1 MTGGALRVAAYRLRR
16 TLRSRV
22 GGYLTIALLL
32 GLVGGLALGAVAG
45 ARRTQ
50 SAFPRYLQRADASD
64 LQFQGLTSGG
74 FSVDADVYSPAFTRR
89 LATLPDVRAVAGQVQ
104 LFAVPLAADGR
115 PNLPAAMQDNVVDTI
130 GGVGGRFF
138 TQDRVVADQG
148 RVPDPARADEFAVT
162 ADAARLLHWHVGQ
175 TISFAG
181 YSFAQVISAQS
192 SLPPTSQYRFRATLV
207 GIVALTNTAVRDA
220 VDRYPAH
227 VLFTPAVTAK
237 ALAIG
242 GAGFTTYSLQL
253 SGGSGDVAAV
263 EREIIGILPPGMT
276 YSFRVTSI
284 SEDQVE
290 RAVKPLSIALGAF
303 GLIALIAAMILAGQ
317 AVSRAIRS
325 RADEGEVLRALGGS
339 SAAVLLDGLLGV
351 LLAVVAGAV
360 VAAVVCVALSP
371 VAPIGSVRQI
381 DPSPGFVADWTVLGA
396 GVGALLVVVS
406 GAAITAALASR
417 RRAWATD
424 AGWRQPSKIVGSG
437 VRLGLPAPSI
447 VGLRFA
453 LERGRGRD
461 AVPAGSVLLGA
472 VLAVTVVVTTL
483 TFGSSLRTL
492 VARPALYGWNWDYA
506 VVSTSQSNVPPVA
519 ARVLDHSREVAAW
532 TGFDFGNASIDG
544 MIVPIMLTRSHAP
557 ISPPVLTGHALDGD
571 RQIVLGASTLAALHK
586 KVGDTVVATYG
597 SPADAPVYVPPTRV
611 RIVGTATLPAI
622 GATGTEHPSMATG
635 AIVSRGIEP
644 PAMVA
649 ALTNPDP
656 VQQGPAI
663 MVVRL
668 RQGVSRA
675 AGLAAVQRAVQAA
688 DEAFADDP
696 ASGGGLFAVDP
707 VQQPAEI
714 VNYRTMGSTPAVLAG
729 ALALG
734 AVVALGLTMLASVRR
749 RRRELALLRTMGF
762 VRHQLLAVVTWQASV
777 AAVVGVVV
785 GVPAGIA
792 VGRSLWNVFAR
803 EIGAVALPTVP
814 ALEVVLAVLGALV
827 MANVVAFG
835 PGRLAARTST
845 AALLRAE

>member
-1 MTGGALRVAAYRLRR
+1 MTRGAFGTAAYRLRC
-16 TLRSRV
+16 TLRSRI
-22 GGYLTIALLL
+22 GGYLTIAVLL

-50 SAFPRYLQRADASD
+50 SAFPRYLQGAHASD
-64 LQFQGLTSGG
+64 LQFQGFTGNG
-74 FSVDADVYSPAFTRR
+74 FSAAVDVYSPAFTRR
-89 LATLPDVRAVAGQVQ
+89 LAALPGVSRVAGQVQ

-115 PNLPAAMQDNVVDTI
+115 PNLPAAVQDNVVDTI
-130 GGVGGRFF
+130 GGTGGRFF
-138 TQDRVVADQG
+138 TRDRVIADQG

-162 ADAARLLHWHVGQ
+162 ADAARLLHWHLGQ

-181 YSFAQVISAQS
+181 FSFEQVISATNG
-192 SLPPTSQYRFRATLV
+192 LPSTPSYRFRATLV

-227 VLFTPAVTAK
+227 VLFTPAVTRK

-242 GAGFTTYSLQL
+242 GAGFTTYSLEL
-253 SGGSGDVAAV
+253 RGGSRAVAAV
-263 EREIIGILPPGMT
+263 EQEIIRILPPGTT
-276 YSFRVTSI
+276 YTFHVTSI
-284 SEDQVE
+284 TEDQVE
-290 RAVKPLSIALGAF
+290 RAMKPLSIALGAF
-303 GLIALIAAMILAGQ
+303 GLIALLAAMILAGQ

-325 RADEGEVLRALGGS
+325 RAGEGEILRALGGS

-351 LLAVVAGAV
+351 LVTVVVGV
-360 VAAVVCVALSP
+360 VLAAVVCVALSP
-371 VAPIGSVRQI
+371 IAPIGSVRQVE
-381 DPSPGFVADWTVLGA
+381 PSPGFSADWTVLGA
-396 GVGALLVVVS
+396 GVAVLLVVLS
-406 GAAITAALASR
+406 GVAVTAALASR
-417 RRAWATD
+417 RRARATD
-424 AGWRQPSKIVGSG
+424 AGWQQPSKIVGGG

-472 VLAVTVVVTTL
+472 VLAVAVVVTTL

-492 VARPALYGWNWDYA
+492 VGRPALYGWNWDYA
-506 VVSTSQSNVPPVA
+506 IVSTSQSNVPPEA
-519 ARVLDHSREVAAW
+519 GRVLDHSTEVAAW

-544 MIVPIMLTRSHAP
+544 VIVPIMLTRTHAP
-557 ISPPVLTGHALDGD
+557 ISPPVLTGRAVDGA
-571 RQIVLGASTLAALHK
+571 REIVLGASTIAELHK
-586 KVGDTVVATYG
+586 KVGDTVVVTYG

-622 GATGTEHPSMATG
+622 GITGTEHPSMATG
-635 AIVSRGIEP
+635 AILPVAIEP

-656 VQQGPAI
+656 VQQGPPI
-663 MVVRL
+663 LVVRL
-668 RQGVSRA
+668 RHDVSRA
-675 AGLAAVQRAVQAA
+675 AGLAVVERAAQAA
-688 DEAFADDP
+688 DKAFAGDP
-696 ASGGGLFAVDP
+696 ASGGGMFAVQP

-714 VNYRTMGSTPAVLAG
+714 VNYHSMGATPAVLAG

-749 RRRELALLRTMGF
+749 RRRELALLRTVGF
-762 VRHQLLAVVTWQASV
+762 VRRQLLAVVTWQASV

-785 GVPAGIA
+785 GVPVGMA
-792 VGRSLWNVFAR
+792 VGRALWNVFAR
-803 EIGAVALPTVP
+803 EIGAVAFPTVP
-814 ALEVVLAVLGALV
+814 VLELVVTVLGALV
-827 MANVVAFG
+827 LANVVAFG